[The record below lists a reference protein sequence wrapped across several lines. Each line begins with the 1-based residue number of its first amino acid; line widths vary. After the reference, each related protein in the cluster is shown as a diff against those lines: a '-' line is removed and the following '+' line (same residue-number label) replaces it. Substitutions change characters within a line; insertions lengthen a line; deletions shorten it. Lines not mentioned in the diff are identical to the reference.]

1 MSRCQVNFR
10 CTLEERER
18 LRAACAARDKTLG
31 GFVVEALEWA
41 RRYEQSEGLPFE
53 FKEAAACVRWLAKV
67 RPIKGPLWQ
76 NVATVFGVGST
87 TAEIA
92 CIALGFD
99 PDSGRE
105 IPREEG
111 AGDGG

>member
-1 MSRCQVNFR
+1 VSRCQVNFR
-10 CTLEERER
+10 CSLEDRER

-41 RRYEQSEGLPFE
+41 HLKSRTCVFDFQQC
-53 FKEAAACVRWLAKV
+53 AAAVRYLARV
-67 RPIKGPLWQ
+67 RPIKGPLWH
-76 NVATVFGVGST
+76 NVAVVFGVGST

-105 IPREEG
+105 ISREEG